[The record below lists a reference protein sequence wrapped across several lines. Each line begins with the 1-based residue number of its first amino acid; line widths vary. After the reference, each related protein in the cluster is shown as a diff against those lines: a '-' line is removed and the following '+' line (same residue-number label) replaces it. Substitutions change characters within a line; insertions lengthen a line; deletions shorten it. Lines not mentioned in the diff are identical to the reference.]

1 MARTNIYKPLV
12 YMQHFTI
19 VQSYL
24 VILFRTIQ
32 LVIPAALLT
41 VDCLVIMLKN
51 VQDRLQLGELLKM
64 DEDVLKSIDEY
75 YSNKGESFL
84 YHLISN
90 WFRDGPEE
98 PLKLLIAGL
107 KSLGEGDIATAIS
120 QLFSFGMNNY
130 NYFVMHYTYT
140 TGALKFVAHV
150 CPLHYCS

>member
-1 MARTNIYKPLV
+1 
-12 YMQHFTI
+12 MQHFTI
-19 VQSYL
+19 VQSCL

-41 VDCLVIMLKN
+41 VDCLVIMLKDVKN
-51 VQDRLQLGELLKM
+51 WFQLGKLLKM

-75 YSNKGESFL
+75 YSNKGESLL

-107 KSLGEGDIATAIS
+107 QSMGEGDIATTIS
-120 QLFSFGMNNY
+120 QLFSVGTNIAVGDSDYWINVSSY
-130 NYFVMHYTYT
+130 YY
-140 TGALKFVAHV
+140 
-150 CPLHYCS
+150 S